1 VRVTV
6 PDLEGLE
13 GLTGLARRDGVD
25 IRPTLLRVLT
35 DLYVQKPVHTI
46 DEQRHYSELVLG
58 LIDSADVPTRAA
70 IAKSLARCPEAP
82 RPIVQRLA
90 REVLEVSEPILLH
103 SPCLTGADLIA
114 IIADLGASYAAVI
127 GRRDPGLATVRFAH
141 QSARADAI
149 ADRLD
154 RMPLSSFAASSLG
167 SPAAA
172 FPLAEIDLERF
183 LAATPTKRRAM
194 LIECEISPRTRDK
207 ASRPG
212 ATSETIA
219 RVEAAALERRR
230 HTLIN
235 ELERALVLTR
245 EQAHM
250 VVEDYSG
257 ELIVV
262 AAKAMD
268 VPADV
273 LVRILMFINPE
284 IGESVPRVFDLAD
297 LYGRVRRDVALRIM
311 TVRNEARDQT
321 RSPVRHQPAYWPER
335 NEGARARATPPARTI
350 GERREGPTP
359 FGRRQRTI

>member
-1 VRVTV
+1 MHVTV

-35 DLYVQKPVHTI
+35 DLYVQKPIHTI
-46 DEQRHYSELVLG
+46 DEQRHYCELMLG

-90 REVLEVSEPILLH
+90 REVLEVSEPLLLH

-127 GRRDPGLATVRFAH
+127 GQRDPGLATVRFAH
-141 QSARADAI
+141 QSVRAGAM

-154 RMPLSSFAASSLG
+154 RRPLSSFAASSVG

-172 FPLAEIDLERF
+172 FPLAAIDLERF
-183 LAATPTKRRAM
+183 LGATPTKRRAM
-194 LIECEISPRTRDK
+194 LIECETGPRDRVL
-207 ASRPG
+207 RPG
-212 ATSETIA
+212 ASSETIA
-219 RVEAAALERRR
+219 RIEAAALDRRR
-230 HTLIN
+230 HALIS
-235 ELERALVLTR
+235 ELERALVLTS
-245 EQAHM
+245 EQARM
-250 VVEDYSG
+250 IVEDYSG

-297 LYGRVRRDVALRIM
+297 LYGRVHRQVALRIM
-311 TVRNEARDQT
+311 TVRREGDGQA
-321 RSPVRHQPAYWPER
+321 RSPVRHEPAYWPER
-335 NEGARARATPPARTI
+335 NEGARARATTPARPI
-350 GERREGPTP
+350 GERRGAPTP